1 MPNIEG
7 LSVAPRL
14 GVFPLTRIRPQGVLR
29 EFLERQRT
37 GLSGHFRAQKYP
49 FDSCLWEGIIKAGF
63 WEHDYRGEPRPIPG
77 PNRWWPY
84 EQTGYLLDG
93 LLRLGLL
100 LDDDEMVA
108 LFRRNLAYLLKHAA
122 PSGRLAGAAY
132 QYDSEWP
139 MGVFFKGVSAYLDA
153 FDDAE
158 VLEAFH
164 RHYAAIPAEEFG
176 DGSRNITNIEGLLEL
191 SRRTGDAALKDK
203 AFAAYDLFNSRPEA
217 EYADLF
223 LKLDQLEHQEN
234 LVHHGVTF
242 CEEIKLPVMLTMA
255 GGDTR
260 YLDAARAGWARRM
273 KYHGQIPGVP
283 GSVEHGFG
291 RDPEAGYETCVI
303 SDALYT
309 LGFFVMAGCGA
320 EYADALEK
328 IAYNALPGAVT
339 KDFGALQYFSAPNQV
354 LATPFSNLT
363 SFLYRQSPLR
373 QYRPDHFAACCP
385 GNVHRAMPN
394 FISRMWMHD
403 ADGIPA
409 AVCFGP
415 SELSGKYRNSEYR
428 IVEETDYPFDG
439 NIRFVFEISSG
450 GKLPFMWR
458 RPGWGGGMTVELN
471 GRELSLPESES
482 GFFRLDGVRDGDVL
496 TLKMP
501 LAPECFHERQW
512 VWFERGPLVY
522 TLPVE
527 HTTVKEEPEKR
538 FCPLIMEP
546 LSKWNYA
553 VSPDTAARVA
563 NDPEAKGYPFDAP
576 PVVLEIAARRVPGA
590 FAELDQQRF
599 TPRVPLYTDP
609 EGAPETLKLVP
620 MGATE
625 TRLTAFPDG
634 VKRRMLPVLSGYTI
648 EDTEL
653 PDPVNLPPMEFRD
666 RAREI
671 RVDRNGYF
679 DLARFYRRSRNCGAW
694 LQVRFYAETAGPA
707 TLAVMLSDGGEGFI
721 DGKRVLAIP
730 PLMEA
735 EFMHPLWFPI
745 QARAGHNHLLLHVV
759 DGIPTYDHRDAW
771 GAMVE
776 VFRS

>member
-1 MPNIEG
+1 MPSIMIH
-7 LSVAPRL
+7 SVTPRL
-14 GVFPLTRIRPQGVLR
+14 EVFPLTRVRVHGFLR

-63 WEHDYRGEPRPIPG
+63 WELDYRGEPRPIPG

-108 LFRRNLAYLLKHAA
+108 LFRRNLEYLLKHAT

-153 FDDAE
+153 LDDPE

-164 RHYAAIPAEEFG
+164 RHYASIPAEEFG
-176 DGSRNITNIEGLLEL
+176 NGVRNITNIEGLLEI
-191 SRRTGDAALKDK
+191 SRRTGDASLKEK
-203 AFAAYDLFNSRPEA
+203 AFAAYDIFNTQPDA
-217 EYADLF
+217 EYADQL

-255 GGDTR
+255 GGDAR
-260 YLDAARAGWARRM
+260 YFAAARRGWVQRM
-273 KYHGQIPGVP
+273 KYHGQIPGIP

-309 LGFFVMAGCGA
+309 LGFFVMAGGGTS
-320 EYADALEK
+320 YADALEK

-354 LATPFSNLT
+354 LATPFSNST
-363 SFLYRQSPLR
+363 SFLYGQAPLR
-373 QYRPDHFAACCP
+373 QYRPGHFAACCP

-394 FISRMWMHD
+394 FISRMWMRD
-403 ADGIPA
+403 AEGVPA

-415 SELSGKYRNSEYR
+415 SELSGAYQGVAYR
-428 IVEETDYPFDG
+428 IAEETNYPFDG
-439 NIRFVFEISSG
+439 EIRFVFEVAFG
-450 GKLPFMWR
+450 EGMPFIWR
-458 RPGWGGGMTVELN
+458 RPGWGDGMTVRLN
-471 GRELSLPESES
+471 GRELPLPKNEA
-482 GFFRLDGVRDGDVL
+482 GFFRIDGVRNGDTL

-501 LAPECFHERQW
+501 LEPQSFHERQW

-527 HTTVKEEPEKR
+527 HSTVKEEPDAR

-546 LSKWNYA
+546 RSKWNFA
-553 VSPDTAARVA
+553 VSPETTAQVA
-563 NDPEAKGYPFDAP
+563 VNPKAKKYPFDAP
-576 PVVLEIAARRVPGA
+576 PEVLKVAARKVPGA
-590 FAELDQQRF
+590 FAELERRRY
-599 TPRVPLYTDP
+599 TPRVPLYTEP
-609 EGAPETLKLVP
+609 EDGQVMLDLVP

-634 VKRRMLPVLSGYTI
+634 VKRQILPVLSAYTV

-721 DGKRVLAIP
+721 DGKRVLMIP

-759 DGIPTYDHRDAW
+759 DGIPSYDHRDAW

-776 VFRS
+776 VFR